1 MAGLLIFM
9 ILLPF
14 KHGGRAGKLRGMKA
28 PFFGVI
34 AMGLTVVNSMAAP
47 VNLLTADGL
56 NHEEVLESLWAP
68 VRNKEF
74 VGDLTVETEGGKKS
88 GGCLKIVTQDT
99 GSSAA
104 HRYGEWRFKEQI
116 EVDHGVEYRFR
127 MWVKGKVD
135 APAGAGVYVNI
146 YGFDEQKNPKPLF
159 IRQATISEGDWTELS
174 GTFVV
179 PRDIERVR
187 IGVGVDQG
195 TGWVAFDGLWFAPS
209 SETPES

>member
-1 MAGLLIFM
+1 MNALPIKTELSMGKSLRMRMLFFAATVLGLAAAGSM
-9 ILLPF
+9 
-14 KHGGRAGKLRGMKA
+14 GA
-28 PFFGVI
+28 P
-34 AMGLTVVNSMAAP
+34 A
-47 VNLLTADGL
+47 NLLSDASL
-56 NHEEVLESLWAP
+56 NHDEALEFSWAQ

-74 VGDLTVETEGGKKS
+74 AGDLTVETDGGRKG
-88 GGCLKIVTQDT
+88 GGCLKITSRDT
-99 GSSAA
+99 ESPAA

-127 MWVKGKVD
+127 MWTKGKVD

-159 IRQATISEGDWTELS
+159 IRQATVSEGEWTELT

-187 IGVGVDQG
+187 IGVGIDQG
-195 TGWVAFDGLWFAPS
+195 AGWAIFDGLWFAPS

>member
-1 MAGLLIFM
+1 M

-14 KHGGRAGKLRGMKA
+14 KNRGSAGKLRA
-28 PFFGVI
+28 VNVLFFVVI
-34 AMGLTVVNSMAAP
+34 AVGVSLGRSMAAP
-47 VNLLTADGL
+47 VNLLTAEGL
-56 NHEEVLESLWAP
+56 NHDEVLDSLWAP

-74 VGDLTVETEGGKKS
+74 VGDLTVETEGGKKG
-88 GGCLKIVTQDT
+88 GGCLKITAQDT
-99 GSSAA
+99 GSSSA

-127 MWVKGKVD
+127 VWTKGKVD

-159 IRQATISEGDWTELS
+159 IRQVAISEGEWTELA

-187 IGVGVDQG
+187 IGVGIDQAA
-195 TGWVAFDGLWFAPS
+195 GWVVFDGLWFAPS